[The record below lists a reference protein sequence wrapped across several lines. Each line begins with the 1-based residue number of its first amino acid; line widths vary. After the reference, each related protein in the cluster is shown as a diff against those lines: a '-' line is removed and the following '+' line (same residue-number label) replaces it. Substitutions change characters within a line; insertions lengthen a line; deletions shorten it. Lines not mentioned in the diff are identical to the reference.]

1 MKSKDTV
8 LRNTNYSKYR
18 RHIMKKYR
26 VREGSIADYARIAF
40 VSIAFWGILIATA
53 ITSYPA

>member
-1 MKSKDTV
+1 
-8 LRNTNYSKYR
+8 
-18 RHIMKKYR
+18 MKKYR
-26 VREGSIADYARIAF
+26 VRDGSIADYARIAF